1 MLKIKSI
8 NSFNIE
14 GIPLMSNNLYK
25 RLNEYKEYISNNI
38 QKEAIKSNELVILN
52 IQGLYAYRVGLIGW
66 VSNYIT
72 SKLSKYS
79 NPTCI
84 KSLLNVIS
92 SQNDIVFNDFEFMS
106 LFLSLI
112 SRAIP
117 VINIKNWDPKENLF
131 NNDVFKHFVNNI
143 SKPSIFNL
151 SSIYLMQPLFDSG
164 LGTYSNKKPTEYGFE
179 KWKIWD
185 RLNFRGKLFNKGMA
199 WSYFESEDKKNGIM
213 IINIELESNLCDI
226 FMIEQLNQLVSLIKF
241 LKIKFIKLNELKR
254 YETFVTGNFGVEFKL
269 SNILEEINYKYNII
283 KQADLEILCDSG
295 SETSTHFIMYNKV
308 ENENFENKIINT
320 ISMKILNDE
329 IINVD
334 FISVEN
340 TDEVAVNIDNIDNE
354 NNQYDQNNEDVEDK
368 KELEENNFK
377 INIKD
382 EYFNKN
388 DKNNDDTN
396 EWQHI

>member
-14 GIPLMSNNLYK
+14 GVPLMSNNLYK

-38 QKEAIKSNELVILN
+38 QKETIKSDELVILN
-52 IQGLYAYRVGLIGW
+52 IQGLYGYRVGLIGW
-66 VSNYIT
+66 ISNYIT

-112 SRAIP
+112 SRTIP
-117 VINIKNWDPKENLF
+117 LINIKNWDPKENLF
-131 NNDVFKHFVNNI
+131 NNGVFKHFVNNI

-179 KWKIWD
+179 KFKICD
-185 RLNFRGKLFNKGMA
+185 RLNFKNKLFNKGMS
-199 WSYFESEDKKNGIM
+199 WTYFESEDKNNGIM
-213 IINIELESNLCDI
+213 IINIEIESNISDI
-226 FMIEQLNQLVSLIKF
+226 FIIEQLNQLVFLIEF
-241 LKIKFIKLNELKR
+241 LKVKFVKLKR
-254 YETFVTGNFGVEFKL
+254 YETFVTGNFGVELKL
-269 SNILEEINYKYNII
+269 SNILEEINSKYNIL
-283 KQADLEILCDSG
+283 KQAGLEILCDCG

-308 ENENFENKIINT
+308 EVENFKNKIINT

-334 FISVEN
+334 FVSIEN
-340 TDEVAVNIDNIDNE
+340 KDEVVVNIE
-354 NNQYDQNNEDVEDK
+354 NNQNKVD
-368 KELEENNFK
+368 ENNFK

-388 DKNNDDTN
+388 DNDVN
-396 EWQHI
+396 EWHHI